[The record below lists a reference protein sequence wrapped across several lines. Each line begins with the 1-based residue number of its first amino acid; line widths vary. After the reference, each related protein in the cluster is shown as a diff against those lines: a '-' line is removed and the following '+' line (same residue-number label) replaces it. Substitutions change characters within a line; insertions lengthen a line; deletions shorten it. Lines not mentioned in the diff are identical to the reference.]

1 MWRGDGCGRS
11 GVDGGCRPFWWFGR
25 RSGVL
30 LFWLAPASAGGFG
43 GYRKKEEDGG
53 SGGSAC
59 CGLELALVALGL
71 LGEGCVDFSDAGGV
85 AGLDGVGESGV
96 VDGRRVDAGAG
107 VLELIEG

>member
-1 MWRGDGCGRS
+1 M
-11 GVDGGCRPFWWFGR
+11 
-25 RSGVL
+25 GVL
-30 LFWLAPASAGGFG
+30 VWMAVVGRFG
-43 GYRKKEEDGG
+43 GLAAGRAFCCSGLLRRRREVSGDIGKKRRTAGPAG
-53 SGGSAC
+53 PR
-59 CGLELALVALGL
+59 VAASSWPWWRWAS